1 MYTVSQ
7 KRFPTFV
14 LNFKKALSNF
24 INFYGRMLLKKQA
37 VERCISFLILLSVLR
52 CIFYVNAVRPFAN
65 EHKYKTHLN
74 KAIEGRL
81 FCPG

>member
-1 MYTVSQ
+1 
-7 KRFPTFV
+7 
-14 LNFKKALSNF
+14 
-24 INFYGRMLLKKQA
+24 MLLKKQA